1 MTHDSTPARVSWG
14 SVLKKGVKPLL
25 ALIVV
30 LGIAQAIRLAWI
42 DLHRTQEKAQQ
53 RIVEIEARL
62 GGTDEAKRAEL
73 ESEIASIKAS
83 LFSFKR
89 VRWWIAVSSIPISC
103 FSLFPAGIYWWLTLR
118 QFGRSVP
125 FVPTMSAYTV
135 GGLGKYV
142 PGKAMVLILRS
153 AAMQKEGVPIAVSL
167 VSIFIETLM
176 MLAAGGGLGTLALS
190 SLSIPNWLRWI
201 LVGTSIVSIIPI
213 LPPIFNRLLRF
224 ISQYRHFKLPKKLAE
239 AMTWRFVGE
248 GWLLSLLGQLVMGAS
263 LWVICESMRGMSAG
277 DSSGALVDSVSNWRL
292 LVACFAATSMGF
304 VIGFLSMLPGGA
316 GARELA
322 VTLVLA
328 PVLGYAPA
336 LAAAVLFRVSALLG
350 DLITS
355 LIFWLLERRR
365 AKKLYT
371 SA

>member
-1 MTHDSTPARVSWG
+1 MSHNSTPRRVSWG
-14 SVLKKGVKPLL
+14 SVLRKGLKPIL

-30 LGIAQAIRLAWI
+30 FGITQAIRLAWI

-53 RIVEIEARL
+53 KIVEIEARL
-62 GGTDEAKRAEL
+62 VGADEAKRAEL
-73 ESEIASIKAS
+73 NAEIESIQAS

-89 VRWWIAVSSIPISC
+89 VRWGIAASSIPISC
-103 FSLFPAGIYWWLTLR
+103 LSLFPPGIYWWLTLR

-153 AAMQKEGVPIAVSL
+153 AAMQKEGVPISVSL

-176 MLAAGGGLGTLALS
+176 ALAAGGGLGTLALS
-190 SLSIPNWLRWI
+190 SLAIPNWLRWI
-201 LVGTSIVSIIPI
+201 LVGTSIVSLIPI
-213 LPPIFNRLLRF
+213 LPPLFNRLLKF

-248 GWLLSLLGQLVMGAS
+248 GWFLSLLGQALLGIS
-263 LWVICESMRGMSAG
+263 LWVICESMRGI
-277 DSSGALVDSVSNWRL
+277 SSGEPSNALIDSISSWQL

-336 LAAAVLFRVSALLG
+336 LAAAVLFRISALLG
-350 DLITS
+350 DLITALVCWCVHRRS
-355 LIFWLLERRR
+355 LTRVG
-365 AKKLYT
+365 
-371 SA
+371 SP